1 MIELKEALIGRHNI
15 KNVWFSLK
23 KDSSQISY
31 NDIKPGMV
39 VEVTD
44 KKRGTTTRY
53 ISVSYKDCVLDVVD
67 LESFNRTDLVLLTP
81 RDTDTG
87 FSFWS
92 LKDFKRMFPSHYM
105 WPNAVYISNVWMTDI
120 DTKRLD
126 VDELRKEFKRTVN
139 QLD

>member
-15 KNVWFSLK
+15 KNVGFSPLK
-23 KDSSQISY
+23 KSSSQISY

-44 KKRGTTTRY
+44 KKRETTTRY
-53 ISVSYKDCVLDVVD
+53 IGVRYKDCVLDITD
-67 LESFNRTDLVLLTP
+67 DSTNGTDLALLTT
-81 RDTDTG
+81 RDTDVG

-105 WPNAVYISNVWMTDI
+105 WPNVVYISNVWMTDI
-120 DTKRLD
+120 DTNKLD
-126 VDELRKEFKRTVN
+126 VDRLRNVFKRTVN
-139 QLD
+139 TLD

>member
-15 KNVWFSLK
+15 KNVEFSLK

-44 KKRGTTTRY
+44 KNKGTATRY

-105 WPNAVYISNVWMTDI
+105 WPDTVYISNVWMTDI